1 MKIYPK
7 LSAQAYGEE
16 FKEELKKAEGIEI
29 QFFDEN
35 GIMSRFNFEDEVRK
49 NKALYPQLKEIV
61 VHPPLANYNIEHIFF
76 KDETIFREQLMKMK
90 ELTDELDIDMS
101 FVYHTYWPVRQF
113 VATGLADRIRN
124 QIKLIEGS
132 RVTILIENLFM
143 MLDEKDECAALEVCK
158 LLDNPNVRC
167 CIDTTHLHCKANIYK
182 RDFLEMVRSDL
193 NAEDCDKYVKQVHFA
208 AALDNDGYIRKKETH
223 GRVHSSIDELKV
235 EYDWLKELRMGDKH
249 FITEVSEED
258 YYARKDQLKE
268 IKMLREIT
276 T

>member
-61 VHPPLANYNIEHIFF
+61 VHPPLSNYNIEHIFF
-76 KDETIFREQLMKMK
+76 KDENIFREQLMKMK
-90 ELTDELDIDMS
+90 ELTEELDIDMS
-101 FVYHTYWPVRQF
+101 FVYHTYWPVSQF
-113 VATGLADRIRN
+113 VATGLADRIKN

-158 LLDNPNVRC
+158 LLDHPNVKC

-193 NAEDCDKYVKQVHFA
+193 NAEDCDKYVKQIHFA
-208 AALDNDGYIRKKETH
+208 ATLNNDGYINKKNH
-223 GRVHSSIDELKV
+223 GRVHENIEDLRE
-235 EYDWLKELRMGDKH
+235 EYNWLKELGMGDKH
-249 FITEVSEED
+249 FVTEVGEED
-258 YYARKDQLKE
+258 YYSRADQIRE
-268 IKMLREIT
+268 IKMLKEIT
-276 T
+276 S